1 MSITIESYSEKAIAV
16 FGETKPIK
24 DYLLQ
29 LNGKFNPSLKG
40 QGDEKRAG
48 WIFPKTKQADVQKIL
63 DQYTI
68 NGLSGLE
75 TSFPNRKD
83 NSLPSVEPRTKSVL
97 GASVSSIAE
106 SSSTLSAYK
115 NKTKQENEFD
125 FTKDMYLALITRIEK
140 LETENA
146 LLKKIVSNNTIQ
158 DSKVKIARTTQ
169 LKFTEQSDTR
179 HDLDSD
185 EISEEESEEEK
196 TEVVSKRLLTK
207 KTK

>member
-48 WIFPKTKQADVQKIL
+48 WIFPKTKQSEVQKIL
-63 DQYTI
+63 DQYKNNELSTGSQVP
-68 NGLSGLE
+68 GLAES
-75 TSFPNRKD
+75 
-83 NSLPSVEPRTKSVL
+83 KS
-97 GASVSSIAE
+97 
-106 SSSTLSAYK
+106 SSSTYK
-115 NKTKQENEFD
+115 SKAVKQENEFE
-125 FTKDMYLALITRIEK
+125 FTKDMYLALVTRIEK

-146 LLKKIVSNNTIQ
+146 LLKKIVSNNSIQ
-158 DSKVKIARTTQ
+158 DSKVKITKTAQ
-169 LKFTEQSDTR
+169 LKFTEES
-179 HDLDSD
+179 DSD

-196 TEVVSKRLLTK
+196 TEIVSKRLLTK
-207 KTK
+207 KK

>member
-63 DQYTI
+63 DQY
-68 NGLSGLE
+68 
-75 TSFPNRKD
+75 KD

-169 LKFTEQSDTR
+169 LKFTEQSD
-179 HDLDSD
+179 SD

>member
-63 DQYTI
+63 DQY
-68 NGLSGLE
+68 
-75 TSFPNRKD
+75 KD
-83 NSLPSVEPRTKSVL
+83 NSLPSVEPRTKTVL
-97 GASVSSIAE
+97 GASVSSISE

-158 DSKVKIARTTQ
+158 DSKVKIAKTTQ

-196 TEVVSKRLLTK
+196 TQVVSKRLLTK